1 MFDREK
7 KKFTDKDIWF
17 NLDFYKVKQR
27 IERITNQLDGVL
39 SQSSPLREEG
49 DYKNQKKP

>member
-1 MFDREK
+1 MIDKEK
-7 KKFTDKDIWF
+7 KKITDKNILF

-39 SQSSPLREEG
+39 SESLPLREEG
-49 DYKNQKKP
+49 EYKNQRKP